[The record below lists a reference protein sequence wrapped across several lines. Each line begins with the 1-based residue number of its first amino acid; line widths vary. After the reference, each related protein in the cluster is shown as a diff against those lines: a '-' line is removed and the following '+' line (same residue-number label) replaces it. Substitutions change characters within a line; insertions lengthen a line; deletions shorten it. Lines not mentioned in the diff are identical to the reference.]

1 MKKIIILVLSL
12 FFAFCLSSCKKVEDE
27 LIADGEYIGSN
38 VYQSPIISSMVSS
51 IHFKIENNQLLIS
64 DHRYELEEFTLHE
77 NFFDRLLLEEDNT
90 LKDEFLFPSMALH
103 CIISN
108 NDGLINEYCI
118 LVSKTKECYIFF
130 NTHNQEDEYGIL
142 KAYKLEK
149 DEL

>member
-90 LKDEFLFPSMALH
+90 LKDEFLFPS
-103 CIISN
+103 
-108 NDGLINEYCI
+108 
-118 LVSKTKECYIFF
+118 
-130 NTHNQEDEYGIL
+130 
-142 KAYKLEK
+142 
-149 DEL
+149 